1 MCLFNP
7 HPRMGPDPTGAKL
20 RPVGST
26 RQEAAMM
33 ERRRARE
40 EYMAMLAERDEI
52 TVNMPFKRVC

>member
-1 MCLFNP
+1 M
-7 HPRMGPDPTGAKL
+7 